1 MRVLVTGGAGF
12 IGANF
17 ILRQLERQPGLSVIN
32 LDALTYAGCRES
44 LASLEGNPRHEF
56 VHGDILDEAL
66 LRTLMPRVDGV
77 INFAAESH
85 VDRSLK
91 DPELFLRTNI
101 LGVRTLLDAVRHE
114 NARRGGSLR
123 FHQIGTDEVY
133 GDLGESGGFFREDTP
148 LEPSSPYSASKTSAD
163 LLVGA
168 WRRTF
173 GLDAVITRCSNNY
186 GPLQFPEKL
195 IPLMI
200 WKAERGESLPV
211 YGQGLNVRDWLYV
224 DDHVDAIWEVFTR
237 AENGSV
243 YNIGGAN
250 EWRNIDI
257 VKLILQELGR
267 PESLIQFVQDR
278 PGHDM
283 RYAIDAAKIR
293 RELGWSP
300 AVDFASGLK
309 KTITWYREHTEW
321 ADALRLRV
329 HAGQ

>member
-1 MRVLVTGGAGF
+1 MRLLVTGGAGF

-17 ILRQLERQPGLSVIN
+17 VLRLLAREPGLSIVT

-44 LASLEGNPRHEF
+44 LAPLDHDPRHEF
-56 VHGDILDEAL
+56 VHGSILDESLVRSL
-66 LRTLMPRVDGV
+66 LARVDGV

-85 VDRSLK
+85 VDRSLD

-114 NARRGGSLR
+114 KARSGRSLR
-123 FHQIGTDEVY
+123 FHQVGTDEVY
-133 GDLGESGGFFREDTP
+133 GDLGESGGFFREDSP
-148 LEPSSPYSASKTSAD
+148 LRPSSPYSASKTAAD

-168 WRRTF
+168 WRRSF
-173 GLDAVITRCSNNY
+173 GVDTVITRCSNNY

-200 WKAERGESLPV
+200 WKAGRGEPLPV

-224 DDHVDAIWEVFTR
+224 DDHVDAIWQVYTR
-237 AENGSV
+237 AASGAV
-243 YNIGGAN
+243 YNIGGMN

-257 VKLILQELGR
+257 VKRILQELGR
-267 PESLIQFVQDR
+267 PESLISFVTDR
-278 PGHDM
+278 PGHDL
-283 RYAIDAAKIR
+283 RYAIDAGLIQ

-300 AVDFASGLK
+300 AVEFPEGLRR
-309 KTITWYREHTEW
+309 TINWYREHTEW
-321 ADALRLRV
+321 ADALRGRV
-329 HAGQ
+329 D